1 MSKKV
6 LMVCLGNIC
15 RSPTAEAILRH
26 KAQEL
31 KLDFHVDSAG
41 TAGWHAG
48 ERSDI
53 RSIKHAE
60 NRGYQMTHLARQLTV
75 KDFTDFDHILVMDDS
90 NYKNSKEICPPELL
104 YKLETIASYD
114 ENKNIKFI
122 PDPYYMGPKEFDQ
135 VIDYL
140 EICIEGFLNAHANI
154 RK

>member
-15 RSPTAEAILRH
+15 RSPTAEAILRRKAH
-26 KAQEL
+26 KLNLSIE
-31 KLDFHVDSAG
+31 VDSAG

-60 NRGYQMTHLARQLTV
+60 NRGYEMIHLARQLTV
-75 KDFTDFDHILVMDDS
+75 ADFTTFDHILVMDDS
-90 NYKNSKEICPPELL
+90 NLKNSQEVCPPE
-104 YKLETIASYD
+104 YRHKLEAIAAYD

-122 PDPYYMGPKEFDQ
+122 PDPYYMGPQEFDK

-140 EICIEGFLNAHANI
+140 EICIEGFLKKHF
-154 RK
+154 

>member
-1 MSKKV
+1 MNKKV

-15 RSPTAEAILRH
+15 RSPTAEAILRQ
-26 KAQEL
+26 KAKEL
-31 KLDFHVDSAG
+31 NLSIHVDSAG

-60 NRGYQMTHLARQLTV
+60 SRGYEMTHLARQLTV
-75 KDFTDFDHILVMDDS
+75 QDFTEFDHVLVMDDS
-90 NYKNSKEICPPELL
+90 NFKNAKEICPPEYLH
-104 YKLETIASYD
+104 KLEAISLYD

-122 PDPYYMGPKEFDQ
+122 PDPYYMGPQEFDK

-140 EICIEGFLNAHANI
+140 EICIKGFLNEHANL